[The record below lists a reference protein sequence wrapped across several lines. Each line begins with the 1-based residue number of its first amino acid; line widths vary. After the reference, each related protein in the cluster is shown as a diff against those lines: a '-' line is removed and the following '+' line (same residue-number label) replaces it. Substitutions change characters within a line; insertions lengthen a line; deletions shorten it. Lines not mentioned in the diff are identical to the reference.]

1 MNEHELPER
10 EARRIQRY
18 THEFTLGFS
27 RLSRVWPAVSLFGSS
42 RTTPDNPRYAK
53 AEHIARLLSDA
64 GFTVFSGGGPGI
76 MEAANRGAQA
86 GKSESVG
93 LNIELPHEQKP
104 NAYQDIPLSFRHF
117 FVRKVMFVRY
127 ASAYVV
133 LPGGLGTLDEL
144 AEILTLQQ
152 TGKTRRIP
160 IVLVERE
167 YWSGLL
173 DWIRARL
180 VDGGM
185 IDARDLEVVHVV
197 EEPEQVLKAIAGHYG
212 ERGYTPSREEDELMF
227 EL

>member
-1 MNEHELPER
+1 MNQKSLPER

-18 THEFTLGFS
+18 MHEFTQGFTH
-27 RLSRVWPAVSLFGSS
+27 LSSVGLAVSIFGSS
-42 RTTPDNPRYAK
+42 RSRPDDPRYAK
-53 AEHIARLLSDA
+53 AECIARLLSDA
-64 GFTVFSGGGPGI
+64 GFSVFSGGGPGL
-76 MEAANRGAQA
+76 MEAVNRGAQA

-133 LPGGLGTLDEL
+133 MPGGFGTLDEL

-160 IVLVERE
+160 IVLVESAF
-167 YWSGLL
+167 WGGLTE
-173 DWIRARL
+173 WIRRQI
-180 VDGGM
+180 VDTGM
-185 IDARDLEVVHVV
+185 VDERDLELMTVV
-197 EEPEQVLKAIAGHYG
+197 EEPEEVLQAITGHYR
-212 ERGYTPSREEDELMF
+212 ERGYAPSREEDELMF

>member
-1 MNEHELPER
+1 MSEHELPER

-18 THEFTLGFS
+18 TREFSQGFS
-27 RLSRVWPAVSLFGSS
+27 RLAHVWPAVSLFGSS
-42 RTTPDNPRYAK
+42 RTARDDPRYAK
-53 AEHIARLLSDA
+53 AERIARLLSDA

-127 ASAYVV
+127 ACAYVV
-133 LPGGLGTLDEL
+133 MPGGFGTLDEL

-160 IVLVERE
+160 IVLVERK
-167 YWSGLL
+167 YWNGLI

-180 VDGGM
+180 VDEGM
-185 IDARDLEVVHVV
+185 IDARDLELMHVV
-197 EEPEQVLKAIAGHYG
+197 EEPEEVLQVINTHYG